1 MDIHKYIER
10 AQEICVRRYNMRHSE
25 NAYYKEK
32 EKKEEEEK
40 VTFKKE
46 KIWLKRNG
54 TKEYHL
60 NNRR

>member
-1 MDIHKYIER
+1 
-10 AQEICVRRYNMRHSE
+10 MRHSE

-46 KIWLKRNG
+46 KIWLKRRLFQ
-54 TKEYHL
+54 TRKQK
-60 NNRR
+60 RR